1 MKPAEADITSIKIK
15 MKQGNTTHKYHF
27 VSKKEVIT
35 FLGYLKVTEYLKNL
49 ASVNQEAEVADED
62 EGEGK
67 PVDEDDDILTVEIK
81 KGKKVTYKK
90 ITADEK
96 LTKPPQ
102 PHYQEASLIKK
113 LDELGIGRP
122 STYATMISNVQDR
135 NYVEKKTIKA
145 KEKEMQKLVLQKNK
159 IKEKTETVKVGGE
172 KDKLFPTNLGEI
184 VNRFLVE
191 HFPEIL
197 DYKFTAHVEN
207 QLDEV
212 AQGNIEWVEVVR
224 EIYQKIRPKLEE
236 MKVSLTQEKD
246 KYKRELGIDPQ
257 SGATL
262 TTYIG
267 KFGPLVQFQNEM
279 TETTRFAPLGDLK
292 MEEVT
297 LEQALKLFAYPKSLG
312 EYKKKEVLLC
322 KGKYGFYLKYG
333 DKNISIPKLDN
344 TIENDGAN
352 RSDEV
357 KKQEPINPETMTLK
371 EAKKIIAD
379 SFKAYKEHQLDYVD
393 DKGTTITITVK
404 KGQYGPYFNYQ
415 GKNYSIYKTYDA
427 DNLSGEDVKKI
438 LSYKKKGTSTKS
450 VISAKKNEGK
460 TRDRAKESKSSKI
473 KENTPA
479 EKKKVKPKKKKVIK
493 KTE

>member
-1 MKPAEADITSIKIK
+1 
-15 MKQGNTTHKYHF
+15 MKQGDTTHKYHF

-35 FLGYLKVTEYLKNL
+35 FLGYLRVTEYLKNL
-49 ASVNQEAEVADED
+49 ASANQEAEVTEEEED
-62 EGEGK
+62 EHGGK

-81 KGKKVTYKK
+81 KGKTVTYKK

-159 IKEKTETVKVGGE
+159 IKEKTEKVKVGGE

-197 DYKFTAHVEN
+197 DYQFTAHVEN
-207 QLDEV
+207 QLDAV
-212 AQGNIEWVEVVR
+212 AQGNISWVDVVR
-224 EIYQKIRPKLEE
+224 EIYEKIRPKLEE
-236 MKVSLTQEKD
+236 MNVCLTKEKD

-279 TETTRFAPLGDLK
+279 TETIRFAPLGDLK

-297 LEQALKLFAYPKSLG
+297 LEQAQNYLPILSRWG

-322 KGKYGFYLKYG
+322 KGKYSFYLKHG
-333 DKNISIPKLDN
+333 EKNISIPKPDN

-371 EAKKIIAD
+371 EALKKIIAD

-393 DKGTTITITVK
+393 DKGTTITITVR

-427 DNLSGEDVKKI
+427 DNLSAEDVKI

-450 VISAKKNEGK
+450 VICAKKNESK

-473 KENTPA
+473 KEKTPA